1 MRKNENGV
9 EMPYTADDLRKM
21 TSEDLE
27 RLALYV
33 SDTELPYL
41 TVLRTVDVG
50 IYDKKG
56 HLIGEKTGGEYLAED
71 D

>member
-33 SDTELPYL
+33 SDTELPYFNRI
-41 TVLRTVDVG
+41 TDYGRGYLR
-50 IYDKKG
+50 
-56 HLIGEKTGGEYLAED
+56 
-71 D
+71 